1 MKFENVQ
8 INKGNGYDPKTG
20 VFTAPEDGVYS
31 FAWSILTKTGSI
43 VYIAAVVDD
52 VNHAFTC
59 IDNQKSK
66 WINSSG
72 HLLNQLKKGNK
83 V

>member
-31 FAWSILTKTGSI
+31 FAWSILTKIGSM
-43 VYIAAVVDD
+43 VYIADVVDN
-52 VNHAFTC
+52 VNHTFTC
-59 IDNQKSK
+59 IDTQQSK